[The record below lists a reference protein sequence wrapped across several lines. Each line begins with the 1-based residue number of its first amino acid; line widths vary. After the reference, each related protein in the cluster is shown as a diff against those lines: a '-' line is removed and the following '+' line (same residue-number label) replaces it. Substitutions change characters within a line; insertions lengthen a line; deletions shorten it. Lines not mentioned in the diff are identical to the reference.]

1 MKATESKETIWQ
13 KITILNERPK
23 DMPFEEYKDKLR
35 AQRDLYRMYRKMGIS
50 FKAVPTKQMK
60 AYKEAQ
66 RLVQELRQKEQL
78 QELEQ
83 IGVKPAM

>member
-1 MKATESKETIWQ
+1 MNKESIWQ
-13 KITILNERPK
+13 MVTILNERPK

-50 FKAVPTKQMK
+50 FKAVPTKK
-60 AYKEAQ
+60 VKSFKEAQ
-66 RLVQELRQKEQL
+66 KLVEELRQKEKL

-83 IGVKPAM
+83 LGVKPAM